1 MGFQKDKKPPLV
13 PSRKGGVKGFN
24 LVALGQMP
32 EGLLILSMEGEVL
45 AINDAAANILKKPPE
60 KITQRPF
67 WNALKITSFSTKK
80 QWLKTKRAFRLATYG
95 HPQQLTWIEPTHGK
109 PAFAYDILMFRTEI
123 DDMPVIMV
131 QIKTSCD
138 EKIRAWVLR
147 TLAAINHRASHSETI
162 DKLLQLSNQALN
174 STYSFVML
182 TNSLEKA
189 STLSIIHQDSKKNN
203 IRCSLQN
210 NPLMEALGKQNACYV
225 NHITER
231 FPQVTLFKKFKA
243 RTCFAGALYRDTH
256 EMCGFY
262 AVVFQQDIEQSPFEE
277 ELFGIILNRLRA
289 EIRFYLNE
297 NELKLLADIPKEYP
311 DPIIKTTY
319 KGEVLF
325 ANAEGKKLIKLWE
338 KQFNS
343 LPNQLIQEIKATQNL
358 KQPCR
363 FEFEVQYKTYLFS
376 LTRDPLMQRITILG
390 TDVSQLKNS
399 ELNMMNLAHYD
410 ALTKIANRQYFEEL
424 VTEKI
429 IEHERANKELA
440 ILIID
445 LDNFKTINDTLGHLI
460 GDKLLK
466 ASSQRMAR
474 CLRATDY
481 IARMGG
487 DEFVVFLG
495 YTTTEATKAVAEK
508 IISVLSRIYK
518 FGDSQIKI
526 TASVGIAMFPDGGIS
541 LNTLMKNAD
550 VAMYQA
556 KKLGKNSYMVFS
568 PSLQTIQERRDET
581 LRTDIKTAVPN
592 EELILVYQPQ
602 IDIINQNIV
611 GIESYL
617 HWEHPHEGLIL
628 PGEFIRLAE
637 QTGCIRSISQWLIER
652 CLKDFVGFLN
662 INKDIKLSLNVSLIQ
677 LNDNYFMD
685 FLIQQIQSSKLKRAQ
700 IEIDISERSIAPHF
714 KQITQ
719 HLKKIHKLGIG
730 TCIDNFGSPQVSLP
744 KLLALPIDILK
755 LDQQLLERIDK
766 NEKHRMLLKG
776 VIRLA
781 QALHIEVLQK
791 GVETSTQDRI
801 IKSMGCKFAQGYYYC
816 KPIRAPAMADF
827 LKAGLK

>member
-1 MGFQKDKKPPLV
+1 MGFQKSKKTPLML
-13 PSRKGGVKGFN
+13 SKKGGLKRLNSV
-24 LVALGQMP
+24 VLGQIS
-32 EGLLILSMEGEVL
+32 EGLLMLSLDGDVL
-45 AINDAAANILKKPPE
+45 AVNDAAAAIFKKPSE

-67 WNALKITSFSTKK
+67 WNALKLTRFSAKR
-80 QWLKTKRAFRLATYG
+80 QWIKTKRAFTLATYG
-95 HPQQLTWIEPTHGK
+95 HPQQLTWIEPSHGK
-109 PAFAYDILMFRTEI
+109 PVLAYDLLMYRTEMDGMSVVMI
-123 DDMPVIMV
+123 
-131 QIKTSCD
+131 QIKPSHD
-138 EKIRAWVLR
+138 EKIKAWVLG
-147 TLAAINHRASHSETI
+147 TLATINHKASHTDTI
-162 DKLLQLSNQALN
+162 DKLLQLSNQAM
-174 STYSFVML
+174 SGVYSFIML
-182 TNSLEKA
+182 TNTLEKA
-189 STLSIIHQDSKKNN
+189 STLAIFHQDSKKNN

-210 NPLMEALGKQNACYV
+210 NPLIEMLGKQDVCYI
-225 NHITER
+225 NHISKQ
-231 FPQVTLFKKFKA
+231 FPQDALFKKLKA
-243 RTCFAGALYRDTH
+243 RTCFAGALYSDAH

-262 AVVFQQDIEQSPFEE
+262 GVVFQQDVEQSPIQE
-277 ELFGIILNRLRA
+277 ELFGIILNRIKT
-289 EIRFYLNE
+289 EIRLYLYE
-297 NELKLLADIPKEYP
+297 NELKLLAEIPQEYP
-311 DPIIKTTY
+311 DPIIRTTY

-325 ANAEGKKLIKLWE
+325 ANAEGQKLIKFWS
-338 KQFNS
+338 KQFNG
-343 LPNQLIQEIKATQNL
+343 LPDKLIQEIKATQHAE
-358 KQPCR
+358 QPYR
-363 FEFEVQYKTYLFS
+363 FEFEAQYKTYLMS
-376 LTRDPLMQRITILG
+376 LTRNPLMQHVTIHG

-429 IEHERANKELA
+429 LEHERANKELA

-466 ASSQRMAR
+466 AASQRMAR
-474 CLRATDY
+474 CLRANDY

-495 YTTTEATKAVAEK
+495 YTTVEATQAVAEK

-518 FGDSQIKI
+518 FGDSQMKI
-526 TASVGIAMFPDGGIS
+526 TASVGIAMFPDGGMS

-568 PSLQTIQERRDET
+568 PSLQTIQEKRDET
-581 LRTDIKTAVPN
+581 LRMDIKNAVPN
-592 EELILVYQPQ
+592 QELILVYQPQ
-602 IDIINQNIV
+602 MDIVNNNIV

-617 HWEHPHEGLIL
+617 HWEHPKEGLIL

-637 QTGCIRSISQWLIER
+637 QTGCIRAISQWLVER
-652 CLKDFVGFLN
+652 CLNDFVAFLK

-677 LNDNYFMD
+677 LNDHYFMD
-685 FLIQQIQSSKLKRAQ
+685 CLVQQIQTSKLKREQ

-755 LDQQLLERIDK
+755 LDQQLLESIDK

-781 QALHIEVLQK
+781 QALNIEVLQK
-791 GVETSTQDRI
+791 GVETSAQDRI

-827 LKAGLK
+827 LKVGLK